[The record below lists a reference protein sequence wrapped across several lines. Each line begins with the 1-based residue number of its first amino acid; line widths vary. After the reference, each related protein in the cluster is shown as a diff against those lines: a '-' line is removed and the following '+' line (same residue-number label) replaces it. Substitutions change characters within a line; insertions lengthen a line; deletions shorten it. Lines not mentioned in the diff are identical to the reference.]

1 LERDEGFARLVAER
15 CARVP
20 GVLAV
25 TLGGSRAG
33 DRPRPDSDWDFGLY
47 YRRHLDTHEVRA
59 LGWPGQV
66 FAPGEWGGGVM
77 NGGAWLQVEGRRV
90 DLHYRDLDDVEHWM
104 AEAVEGRFR
113 IERLLFYLAGVPTYM
128 LVGELATA
136 QVLFG
141 QLPRPAFPAALRE
154 AASRRWREE
163 ARLTLDYARGNA
175 ARGDVIGCAGLLAQ
189 AVLQVAHARLA
200 ERGEWALNEKR
211 MVEQAGLDHL
221 AGLFARLHA
230 EPSELGAS
238 VDGLESALLG

>member
-1 LERDEGFARLVAER
+1 
-15 CARVP
+15 VP

-33 DRPRPDSDWDFGLY
+33 ARHGPDSDWDFGLY
-47 YRRHLDTHEVRA
+47 YRRDLDPRDVSA

-136 QVLFG
+136 RVLFG
-141 QLPRPAFPAALRE
+141 QLPRPAFPAALRQ
-154 AASRRWREE
+154 AAPRRWREE
-163 ARLTLDYARGNA
+163 ARLTLDYAGTGHA
-175 ARGDVIGCAGLLAQ
+175 ARGDLIGCAGLLAQ

-211 MVEQAGLDHL
+211 MVEQAGLERL
-221 AGLFARLHA
+221 AGLFGQLRPGA
-230 EPSELGAS
+230 SELTAA
-238 VDGLESALLG
+238 VEGLRSALLG